1 MIADQRLDQILQIA
15 SKTEFVEVD
24 DLANRL
30 NVSQM
35 TIRRDLQRL
44 SELGLMQRRH
54 GGAVIS
60 SSIREEKDYVT
71 KKALNLGSKKR
82 LATAAL
88 SFINDNDI
96 LYLDGG
102 TTTFELASLLD
113 SAQHLTVIT
122 NDISAA
128 KELLSKDI
136 STIMVGGALQKSTQT
151 SMGSTAAEFLKQFSV
166 TTAFIGTTAVGHNFD
181 VMCPTIEK
189 AILKRTAMQ
198 IAQKSILLADNS
210 KFFGYSLNRF
220 ANLSDF
226 STTITDKSFL
236 EADMKRLEAC
246 FINIVQV

>member
-1 MIADQRLDQILQIA
+1 MIADQRLDQIMQIA

-24 DLANRL
+24 DLATRL

-44 SELGLMQRRH
+44 SEMGLMQRRH

-60 SSIREEKDYVT
+60 SSIREEKDYLT
-71 KKALNLGSKKR
+71 KKTLNLASKKR
-82 LATAAL
+82 LAAAAL
-88 SFINDNDI
+88 NFIADNDI

-113 SAQHLTVIT
+113 PAQHLTVIT

-128 KELLSKDI
+128 RELLGKDI
-136 STIMVGGALQKSTQT
+136 PTILVGGLLQRSTQT
-151 SMGSTAAEFLKQFSV
+151 SMGAAAAEFLKQFSV
-166 TTAFIGTTAVGHNFD
+166 TTAFIGTTAVSHDFD

-189 AILKRTAMQ
+189 ACLKKTAMQ

-220 ANLSDF
+220 ANLTDF
-226 STTITDKSFL
+226 SVTITDKDFP
-236 EADMKRLEAC
+236 EADLKRMEAS
-246 FINIVQV
+246 FINIVQA